1 MENKK
6 FFVNVFSADKTDSFY
21 DIIIGWLT
29 IEAHD
34 ISEAKAKAKEILS
47 LPRNEMEKIVH
58 FNNLYYSANHKPD
71 RLRMLITHDGKRYWV
86 RTKAER
92 VDEKDN
98 RPVTERIKTFEDC
111 LKELGSTNLLVCE
124 YNTIVDKVQISSDI
138 LAYLKLRIVTAAL
151 NERWEPTFEYNE
163 WRYWPYFRL
172 YTKEQAERLSDDDK
186 KELLVVGGIADYLAL
201 CGLSSARSNGG
212 FPHSLSNVGARLAFK
227 SQELALYAG
236 RQFLDIFIPFVYIV
250 KE

>member
-1 MENKK
+1 MSKVIK
-6 FFVNVFSADKTDSFY
+6 
-21 DIIIGWLT
+21 
-29 IEAHD
+29 IEVP
-34 ISEAKAKAKEILS
+34 E
-47 LPRNEMEKIVH
+47 
-58 FNNLYYSANHKPD
+58 
-71 RLRMLITHDGKRYWV
+71 GK
-86 RTKAER
+86 KAEWVDDVLKL

-124 YNTIVDKVQISSDI
+124 YNTIVDKAQISSDI

-151 NERWEPTFEYNE
+151 NEGWEPTFEDGE

-186 KELLVVGGIADYLAL
+186 KELLSVGGSAYALAP
-201 CGLSSARSNGG
+201 CGLSFAYSTYGFSYSSAAVS
-212 FPHSLSNVGARLAFK
+212 ARLAFK
-227 SQELALYAG
+227 SRELALYAG
-236 RQFLDIFIPFVYIV
+236 RQFLDIFIPFVCIV

>member
-1 MENKK
+1 MSKVIK
-6 FFVNVFSADKTDSFY
+6 
-21 DIIIGWLT
+21 
-29 IEAHD
+29 IEVP
-34 ISEAKAKAKEILS
+34 E
-47 LPRNEMEKIVH
+47 
-58 FNNLYYSANHKPD
+58 
-71 RLRMLITHDGKRYWV
+71 GK
-86 RTKAER
+86 KAEWVDDVLKL

-151 NERWEPTFEYNE
+151 NEGWEPTFEYNE

-172 YTKEQAERLSDDDK
+172 YTKGQAERLSDEDK
-186 KELLVVGGIADYLAL
+186 KELLPVGGSATFLAR
-201 CGLSSARSNGG
+201 CRLSHSGTDHG
-212 FPHSLSNVGARLAFK
+212 FSYSDAYIGTRLAFK
-227 SQELALYAG
+227 SRELALYAG
-236 RQFLDIFIPFVYIV
+236 RQFLDIFISFVCIV

>member
-1 MENKK
+1 MSKVIK
-6 FFVNVFSADKTDSFY
+6 
-21 DIIIGWLT
+21 
-29 IEAHD
+29 IEVP
-34 ISEAKAKAKEILS
+34 E
-47 LPRNEMEKIVH
+47 
-58 FNNLYYSANHKPD
+58 
-71 RLRMLITHDGKRYWV
+71 GK
-86 RTKAER
+86 KAEWVDDVLKL

-124 YNTIVDKVQISSDI
+124 YNTIVDKVQISPDI

-151 NERWEPTFEYNE
+151 NEGWEPTFEYGE

-186 KELLVVGGIADYLAL
+186 KELLYVGGNANYLAL
-201 CGLSSARSNGG
+201 CGLSFAYSSNG
-212 FPHSLSNVGARLAFK
+212 FSSSDADIGARLAFK
-227 SQELALYAG
+227 SRELALYAG
-236 RQFLDIFIPFVYIV
+236 RQFLDIFIPFVCIV